1 MVILVKKVATMFPM
15 IVSVIL
21 CVLTFSSSAL
31 SVFTTETAAT
41 ENTAQME
48 ELSGG
53 RPLKE
58 YVSSLYSVESVPPSS
73 QSVAVSADKSDAIGK
88 IYEQF
93 LSPYSAKPS
102 YGGVYIKNS
111 TGLTVDIKKELSE
124 ELKFKIEKNSQPQ
137 VLIVHTHATECYME
151 QARDFYTSADK
162 SRTTDNEKNVTEIGE
177 IIAKKL
183 ESGGIKVIHDRT
195 QHDHPSYNSSYSRA
209 EKTIKEYLNKYP
221 SIKIVVDV
229 HRDSIALTG
238 KDKAKP
244 TVTVNGKKA
253 AQVMLVVGSETGS
266 VTGFPN
272 WRENFRLALKYQQ
285 TMEALYPGLA
295 RTMTFASRKY
305 NMHLTT
311 GSMLLEVGTDSN
323 SFEEACYS
331 AELAGDALLSLLNT
345 LK

>member
-1 MVILVKKVATMFPM
+1 MKKASAYFP
-15 IVSVIL
+15 IFVSVLL
-21 CVLTFSSSAL
+21 CLATFSSSAL
-31 SVFTTETAAT
+31 SVFTDETAAGT
-41 ENTAQME
+41 VRPDQEGGI
-48 ELSGG
+48 GG
-53 RPLKE
+53 RPLKD
-58 YVSSLYSVESVPPSS
+58 YVSAPYVESSS
-73 QSVAVSADKSDAIGK
+73 SSSAESQAVSADRSDAIGK

-93 LSPYSAKPS
+93 LSPYSAKLS
-102 YGGVYIKNS
+102 YGGVYIKNT
-111 TGLTVDIKKELSE
+111 TGLSVDIKKELAE
-124 ELKFKIEKNSQPQ
+124 GIKFKIEKGNEPQ

-151 QARDFYTSADK
+151 EARDFYTAADK
-162 SRTTDNEKNVTEIGE
+162 ARTTDNSKNVTEIGE
-177 IIAKKL
+177 IMAKKL

-195 QHDHPSYNSSYSRA
+195 QHDHPSYNQSYSRA
-209 EKTIKEYLNKYP
+209 AETIKEYLDKYP

-229 HRDSIALTG
+229 HRDSVALTG
-238 KDKAKP
+238 SDKAKP

-295 RTMTFASRKY
+295 RTMAFAPRKY

-323 SFEEACYS
+323 SFEEAKYS

>member
-1 MVILVKKVATMFPM
+1 MKKASAYFP
-15 IVSVIL
+15 IFVSVLL
-21 CVLTFSSSAL
+21 CLATFSSSAL
-31 SVFTTETAAT
+31 SVFTDETAAGT
-41 ENTAQME
+41 VRPDQGGGI
-48 ELSGG
+48 GG
-53 RPLKE
+53 RPLKD
-58 YVSSLYSVESVPPSS
+58 YVSAPYIESSS
-73 QSVAVSADKSDAIGK
+73 SSSAESQAVSADRSDAIGK

-93 LSPYSAKPS
+93 LSPYSAKLS
-102 YGGVYIKNS
+102 YGGVYIKNT
-111 TGLTVDIKKELSE
+111 TGLSVDIKKELAE
-124 ELKFKIEKNSQPQ
+124 GIKFKIEKGNDPQ
-137 VLIVHTHATECYME
+137 VLIVHTHATECYMGE
-151 QARDFYTSADK
+151 ARDFYTAADK
-162 SRTTDNEKNVTEIGE
+162 ARTTDNSKNVTEIGE
-177 IIAKKL
+177 IMAKKL
-183 ESGGIKVIHDRT
+183 ENGGIKVIHDRT
-195 QHDHPSYNSSYSRA
+195 QHDHPSYNQSYSRA
-209 EKTIKEYLNKYP
+209 AETIKEYLDKYP

-238 KDKAKP
+238 SDKAKP

-295 RTMTFASRKY
+295 RTMAFAPRKY

-323 SFEEACYS
+323 SFEEAKYS

>member
-1 MVILVKKVATMFPM
+1 MKKAVIRFPM
-15 IVSVIL
+15 VVSV
-21 CVLTFSSSAL
+21 VLGIAIFSSSAL
-31 SVFTTETAAT
+31 SALTAEKSELPKTEVSQITAA
-41 ENTAQME
+41 
-48 ELSGG
+48 G
-53 RPLKE
+53 RPLKD
-58 YVSSLYSVESVPPSS
+58 YIPFVYSSSDSS
-73 QSVAVSADKSDAIGK
+73 AASSAASAVSADKSDAVGK

-93 LSPYSAKPS
+93 LSPYSAGLS

-111 TGLTVDIKKELSE
+111 TGLTVNIKEELS
-124 ELKFKIEKNSQPQ
+124 KDIAFNIEKSDQPQ
-137 VLIVHTHATECYME
+137 VLIVHTHATECYMD

-162 SRTTDNEKNVTEIGE
+162 SRTTDNSKNVTEIGE

-183 ESGGIKVIHDRT
+183 RSGGINVIHDRT
-195 QHDHPSYNSSYSRA
+195 QHDYPAYNSSYSRA
-209 EKTIKEYLNKYP
+209 AETIQEYLAKYP

-238 KDKAKP
+238 NDKAKP
-244 TVTVNGKKA
+244 TVVINGKKA

-266 VTGFPN
+266 VTGFPH

-285 TMEALYPGLA
+285 TMEVLYPGLA

-331 AELAGDALLSLLNT
+331 AELAGDSLLNLLNT
-345 LK
+345 LQ